1 MREGNWEIKVDWG
14 LMKYLR
20 DFTGGPVAKTP
31 HSQCRGPGP
40 QSLGGELDPS
50 WISSLSGNPVLN
62 NHLKNHITTLMFT
75 CSAQSQAG
83 LLKG

>member
-50 WISSLSGNPVLN
+50 WHN
-62 NHLKNHITTLMFT
+62 
-75 CSAQSQAG
+75 
-83 LLKG
+83 